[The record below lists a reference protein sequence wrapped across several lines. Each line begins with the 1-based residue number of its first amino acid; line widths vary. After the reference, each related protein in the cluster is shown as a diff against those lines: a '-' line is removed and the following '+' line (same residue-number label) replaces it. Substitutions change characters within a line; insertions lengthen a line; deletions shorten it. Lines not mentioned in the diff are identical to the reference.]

1 MIKHIWQGQTFWLH
15 PHRLMYWEEQNI
27 LIGSDLHLGKTGH
40 FRKAGIAMPQQVYKE
55 DLQRLFTAIRDYN
68 PKQLLIVGDFFH
80 SEANK
85 ELDWFARWRNDFPAI
100 DFHLVKGNH
109 DILKKDWYLNNGIK
123 VSKEFTMDGIQFLH
137 DPAEANRQTALVTSE
152 EQGGDCPLISSSLP
166 LPTISGHLHPG
177 ISISGGSRQT
187 LRFPCFYFSKMQCI
201 LPAFSLFTGL
211 CSIKPKSGENVFA
224 ITPANLAKDER
235 SSIFKI

>member
-15 PHRLMYWEEQNI
+15 PNRLMYWEEQNI

-55 DLQRLFTAIRDYN
+55 DLQRLFAAIQHFS
-68 PKQLLIVGDFFH
+68 PKQLLIVGDLFH

-85 ELDWFARWRNDFPAI
+85 ELDWFIRWRNDFPAI

-109 DILKKDWYLNNGIK
+109 DILQKEWYQKNGLA
-123 VSKEFTMDGIQFLH
+123 VSGALQVGGLRFLH
-137 DPAEANRQTALVTSE
+137 DPAEVPHKKKLPTSE
-152 EQGGDCPLISSSLP
+152 LATNDCPELDAKMER
-166 LPTISGHLHPG
+166 PTVSGHLHPG
-177 ISISGGSRQT
+177 ISISGGGRQT
-187 LRFPCFYFSKMQCI
+187 LRFPCFYFTEMQCI

-211 CSIKPKSGENVFA
+211 CSIKQKKGEAVFA
-224 ITPANLAKDER
+224 ITPTNTNKGEQGAVIKL
-235 SSIFKI
+235 